1 MAIEKA
7 IIIGAGISGI
17 AVALALHR
25 LKIGVFICDIK
36 KQPGTIGGA
45 INLMPSALRYLDHL
59 GVLSK
64 LESKGCTVHSIEIFS
79 VHTTYKIADVDFS
92 NVGKYGYHAMRILRA
107 DLLQAML
114 ETLNEAGE
122 EVQYGKSMV
131 EISESAQG
139 VEVRFDD
146 GEMVSADL
154 LLGCDGIHSH
164 TRTMF
169 VDPDRVPVYTGIA
182 VAYGLLKASSITEP
196 IHFKDTAVNTSR
208 RGSLLISYY
217 QPSRESIY
225 LGAVMEVEE
234 QASRESW
241 KIRGADQ
248 QKMKEEIAERFHDA
262 KIPCLGQ
269 MIREVGDLCLYPV
282 HILGPGGKW
291 SRGKVMLLGDAAHA
305 VGESCNSSKASY
317 LMITTKGRDRCPP
330 KAKALVSLSKTL
342 YCSHISW
349 LATLSP
355 THSTNMKASANRA
368 LMPPTSKRI
377 VDGGSSRM
385 WAGCSVRFGN
395 GLLRGT
401 FGGRREREKKRSRR
415 I

>member
-79 VHTTYKIADVDFS
+79 VHTTYKIADVNFS

-305 VGESCNSSKASY
+305 MPPQGESTGIAIEDAVLLSHLLARNTVADTFNKY
-317 LMITTKGRDRCPP
+317 E
-330 KAKALVSLSKTL
+330 SLRKPSIDAA
-342 YCSHISW
+342 YVE
-349 LATLSP
+349 
-355 THSTNMKASANRA
+355 ANRRWGVVKDVGW
-368 LMPPTSKRI
+368 LQCKI
-377 VDGGSSRM
+377 
-385 WAGCSVRFGN
+385 
-395 GLLRGT
+395 
-401 FGGRREREKKRSRR
+401 REWITPWYLWWTQGKREKAFAEDIRR
-415 I
+415 LE